1 MANVIRHGARNMSF
15 FRRILPNLGLR
26 SSKKQPLVGATV
38 HDIVDLPSLK
48 EMISSLPPSL
58 HTEANS
64 LSTTLSEARVAIKA
78 AAAEGSDSEERRESF
93 RVCRQVLD
101 QYKVLVSCAGDFDDS
116 AVPSSTMI
124 PSSDP
129 SAVHP
134 SDANKDEAASQPA
147 TKAEQPAQEPAAENS
162 SASDNPA
169 STARSSHYSP
179 PKAED
184 AFAEQIVNSPN
195 PVVRI
200 FGPHVESMK
209 YGLFLSSRQR
219 VWIGWTNWF

>member
-1 MANVIRHGARNMSF
+1 MANVIQHGARNMSF
-15 FRRILPNLGLR
+15 FRRILPNLGSR
-26 SSKKQPLVGATV
+26 SSKKQPRVEATV
-38 HDIVDLPSLK
+38 HDIVDLPSLE
-48 EMISSLPPSL
+48 EMIPSLPPSL

-64 LSTTLSEARVAIKA
+64 LSTALSEARVAIKTA
-78 AAAEGSDSEERRESF
+78 AEEGSDSEERIESF

-101 QYKVLVSCAGDFDDS
+101 HYKILVSTADDFDDS

-124 PSSDP
+124 ASSDP
-129 SAVHP
+129 SAVQQP
-134 SDANKDEAASQPA
+134 GADKDEAASQPA
-147 TKAEQPAQEPAAENS
+147 TKDEQPAQDPTAEKS
-162 SASDNPA
+162 SASDNAA

-184 AFAEQIVNSPN
+184 AFAEHIVNSPN